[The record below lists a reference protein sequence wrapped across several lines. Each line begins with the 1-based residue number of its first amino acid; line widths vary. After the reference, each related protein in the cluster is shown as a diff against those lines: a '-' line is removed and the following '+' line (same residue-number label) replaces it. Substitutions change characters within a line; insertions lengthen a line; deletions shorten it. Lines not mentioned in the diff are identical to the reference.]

1 MTHRLPALA
10 LTATLALTGT
20 TAVAQDAQGFVVRGM
35 GSLNCQILVDAL
47 EGEQGNE
54 AAARLV
60 AWLSGYVS
68 HANRADGTVRDVL
81 PYSNVNELA
90 TVVARVCAS
99 NTEAQ
104 VEAVTASV
112 LTTLAPLAVT
122 EQEDAVELSRGEAA
136 MLIRP
141 SVLQAAQERLIARE
155 LLPAGSADG
164 VYGEQTAEAIASF
177 QSEVNLQPTGLPDA
191 WTVFLLQTAG

>member
-1 MTHRLPALA
+1 MTRRLPALA

-35 GSLNCQILVDAL
+35 GSLSCQILVDAL
-47 EGEQGNE
+47 EGEQGNN

-112 LTTLAPLAVT
+112 IATLAPLAVT
-122 EQEDAVELSRGEAA
+122 EQDEPTELNRGEAA
-136 MLIRP
+136 VLIRP

-155 LLPAGSADG
+155 LLPVGSADG
-164 VYGEQTAEAIASF
+164 VYGDQTAEALASF
-177 QSEVNLQPTGLPDA
+177 QEQVNLPVTGLPDA
-191 WTVFLLQTAG
+191 WTVFLLQASR